1 MKAITDPDPEKAI
14 NLDSAATF
22 KRLMKKTR
30 VISLTASLGSIA
42 VFGIGGYCLDL
53 ALDKRNFCTI
63 IGLVV
68 GFVVMNILSVIM
80 CKRMWERERSA
91 AGRV

>member
-1 MKAITDPDPEKAI
+1 MKAITDPDPQTALK
-14 NLDSAATF
+14 LDTVGTF
-22 KRLMKKTR
+22 RRLMRKTR
-30 VISLTASLGSIA
+30 VISLVSSLGSIA

-53 ALDKRNFCTI
+53 ALDKKNFCTI

-80 CKRMWERERSA
+80 SKRMWERERSA
-91 AGRV
+91 QGRV